1 MSAVV
6 QGGTAVRMARGR
18 IGDGVALQIGG
29 AAGAVVEGRDRIGVG
44 GALLP
49 FVPVRP
55 RAPRVRQPRDDETA
69 LEVPWRLILSPSVLE
84 GFTHADEPVPA
95 DADPGHVELWHS
107 RLGVR
112 VERDGQLQRVD
123 ESPGPQRIVRAV
135 WNRDRELMPAPPVD
149 EDNNPVHFRMG
160 MNVNDRWSIV
170 RQSAETVAGLQ
181 GSITPTPVD
190 IEQLTLSSL
199 GTWLTS
205 NGAWDVTPYTELGL
219 FSVEGWEHT
228 APMGR
233 DQFVKL
239 SYPGYL
245 DCLGNKTT
253 FVKETERMIEGVTDP
268 VARLRQRFYMVVTEP
283 VRRFDNLD
291 WPYASVRVLPT
302 RTPNLKPP
310 EDSDPPGETGK
321 WIWPTLLSG
330 EVFKFLIE
338 TTDRNG
344 QVRFFHAPL
353 LWVNAAQVDPPVA
366 PNAAAIDAEYRN
378 TTRNRH
384 RVPVDGQ
391 NIAYASSITPGDTS
405 YETTRLHLR
414 GEITRGNITPRLV
427 AADVA
432 TPAAR
437 ALTPQA
443 AGFVMRYRADY
454 VANGFAAAPGPDDPQ
469 LFAEVVDLAKADK
482 LLADASPATFP
493 GIGFGSTERSG
504 GFVKPDQ
511 EIALLSRAK
520 GTLGKLVPAGTGT
533 FNPAQFLGA
542 ALPKLFGLFD
552 LSEVLEALS
561 IDKMPAF
568 VTETLG
574 AVQGLLADVER
585 LTDAVEQ
592 AVADA
597 NQVIADAQAAAA
609 TPQAWATQTKA
620 QLEGLAGQLR
630 ADVDAL
636 ADALADLLDPTVP
649 KDADA
654 IKALFTPIQGAYA
667 TLQGAVGT
675 IAFPPALKAPLQR
688 LVAALAPYLET
699 LALIDDTVDA
709 VIGFLEGIDPE
720 NLEIR
725 ARLDWSPPM
734 KPWPNATNPIFS
746 VREAEG
752 GGLTIAVEARVSAKT
767 EPVVDVLAELRRFD
781 LDLIAPASLMA
792 LHFERLAFRAGSSR
806 KPEVD
811 VVFGGI
817 EFLGPLSF
825 IDTLRELIPFNGFS
839 DPPFLDVSTEG
850 VRAGFTL
857 ALPNVAVG
865 VFALQNISLGADCH
879 VPFLGEHLTVGF
891 NFCTREQPFA
901 LTVTFIG
908 GGGFVGLRVSPDG
921 LELLEMALEAGAR
934 LAIDLGIASGS
945 VEIMV
950 GVYLRLEGTGGSLTG
965 YLRIRGE
972 VDVLG
977 IVSAS
982 IELTLELIYE
992 FGTGKL
998 VGRATLTI
1006 EVEVFMFSF
1015 SVSTSVERRFAG
1027 SNGDPSFAE
1036 LMDVQPDATST
1047 RWSDYCQAF
1056 AEEVA
1061 P

>member
-1 MSAVV
+1 M
-6 QGGTAVRMARGR
+6 
-18 IGDGVALQIGG
+18 
-29 AAGAVVEGRDRIGVG
+29 
-44 GALLP
+44 
-49 FVPVRP
+49 
-55 RAPRVRQPRDDETA
+55 
-69 LEVPWRLILSPSVLE
+69 
-84 GFTHADEPVPA
+84 
-95 DADPGHVELWHS
+95 
-107 RLGVR
+107 
-112 VERDGQLQRVD
+112 
-123 ESPGPQRIVRAV
+123 
-135 WNRDRELMPAPPVD
+135 
-149 EDNNPVHFRMG
+149 
-160 MNVNDRWSIV
+160 
-170 RQSAETVAGLQ
+170 
-181 GSITPTPVD
+181 
-190 IEQLTLSSL
+190 
-199 GTWLTS
+199 
-205 NGAWDVTPYTELGL
+205 
-219 FSVEGWEHT
+219 
-228 APMGR
+228 
-233 DQFVKL
+233 
-239 SYPGYL
+239 
-245 DCLGNKTT
+245 
-253 FVKETERMIEGVTDP
+253 
-268 VARLRQRFYMVVTEP
+268 
-283 VRRFDNLD
+283 
-291 WPYASVRVLPT
+291 
-302 RTPNLKPP
+302 
-310 EDSDPPGETGK
+310 
-321 WIWPTLLSG
+321 
-330 EVFKFLIE
+330 
-338 TTDRNG
+338 
-344 QVRFFHAPL
+344 
-353 LWVNAAQVDPPVA
+353 
-366 PNAAAIDAEYRN
+366 
-378 TTRNRH
+378 
-384 RVPVDGQ
+384 
-391 NIAYASSITPGDTS
+391 
-405 YETTRLHLR
+405 
-414 GEITRGNITPRLV
+414 
-427 AADVA
+427 
-432 TPAAR
+432 
-437 ALTPQA
+437 
-443 AGFVMRYRADY
+443 
-454 VANGFAAAPGPDDPQ
+454 
-469 LFAEVVDLAKADK
+469 
-482 LLADASPATFP
+482 
-493 GIGFGSTERSG
+493 
-504 GFVKPDQ
+504 
-511 EIALLSRAK
+511 
-520 GTLGKLVPAGTGT
+520 
-533 FNPAQFLGA
+533 
-542 ALPKLFGLFD
+542 
-552 LSEVLEALS
+552 
-561 IDKMPAF
+561 
-568 VTETLG
+568 
-574 AVQGLLADVER
+574 
-585 LTDAVEQ
+585 
-592 AVADA
+592 
-597 NQVIADAQAAAA
+597 
-609 TPQAWATQTKA
+609 
-620 QLEGLAGQLR
+620 
-630 ADVDAL
+630 
-636 ADALADLLDPTVP
+636 
-649 KDADA
+649 
-654 IKALFTPIQGAYA
+654 
-667 TLQGAVGT
+667 
-675 IAFPPALKAPLQR
+675 
-688 LVAALAPYLET
+688 
-699 LALIDDTVDA
+699 
-709 VIGFLEGIDPE
+709 IGFLEGIDPE

-992 FGTGKL
+992 FDTGKL

-1047 RWSDYCQAF
+1047 RWADYCQAF

>member
-1 MSAVV
+1 M
-6 QGGTAVRMARGR
+6 
-18 IGDGVALQIGG
+18 
-29 AAGAVVEGRDRIGVG
+29 
-44 GALLP
+44 
-49 FVPVRP
+49 
-55 RAPRVRQPRDDETA
+55 
-69 LEVPWRLILSPSVLE
+69 
-84 GFTHADEPVPA
+84 
-95 DADPGHVELWHS
+95 
-107 RLGVR
+107 
-112 VERDGQLQRVD
+112 
-123 ESPGPQRIVRAV
+123 
-135 WNRDRELMPAPPVD
+135 
-149 EDNNPVHFRMG
+149 
-160 MNVNDRWSIV
+160 
-170 RQSAETVAGLQ
+170 
-181 GSITPTPVD
+181 
-190 IEQLTLSSL
+190 
-199 GTWLTS
+199 
-205 NGAWDVTPYTELGL
+205 
-219 FSVEGWEHT
+219 
-228 APMGR
+228 
-233 DQFVKL
+233 
-239 SYPGYL
+239 
-245 DCLGNKTT
+245 
-253 FVKETERMIEGVTDP
+253 
-268 VARLRQRFYMVVTEP
+268 
-283 VRRFDNLD
+283 
-291 WPYASVRVLPT
+291 
-302 RTPNLKPP
+302 
-310 EDSDPPGETGK
+310 
-321 WIWPTLLSG
+321 
-330 EVFKFLIE
+330 
-338 TTDRNG
+338 
-344 QVRFFHAPL
+344 
-353 LWVNAAQVDPPVA
+353 
-366 PNAAAIDAEYRN
+366 
-378 TTRNRH
+378 
-384 RVPVDGQ
+384 
-391 NIAYASSITPGDTS
+391 
-405 YETTRLHLR
+405 
-414 GEITRGNITPRLV
+414 
-427 AADVA
+427 
-432 TPAAR
+432 
-437 ALTPQA
+437 
-443 AGFVMRYRADY
+443 
-454 VANGFAAAPGPDDPQ
+454 
-469 LFAEVVDLAKADK
+469 
-482 LLADASPATFP
+482 
-493 GIGFGSTERSG
+493 
-504 GFVKPDQ
+504 
-511 EIALLSRAK
+511 
-520 GTLGKLVPAGTGT
+520 
-533 FNPAQFLGA
+533 
-542 ALPKLFGLFD
+542 
-552 LSEVLEALS
+552 
-561 IDKMPAF
+561 
-568 VTETLG
+568 
-574 AVQGLLADVER
+574 
-585 LTDAVEQ
+585 
-592 AVADA
+592 
-597 NQVIADAQAAAA
+597 
-609 TPQAWATQTKA
+609 
-620 QLEGLAGQLR
+620 
-630 ADVDAL
+630 
-636 ADALADLLDPTVP
+636 P

-654 IKALFTPIQGAYA
+654 IKALFTPIQGAYV

-992 FGTGKL
+992 FDTGKL